1 MEDGRVVHIVVKKCF
16 AFWQI
21 DASVVDVRVEIYF
34 GPIRCSMLDLC
45 YRMLIKKRERKGR
58 EKRNEER
65 KVANNDLL
73 RIRTNRRKMN
83 LCDSVAGE

>member
-1 MEDGRVVHIVVKKCF
+1 
-16 AFWQI
+16 
-21 DASVVDVRVEIYF
+21 
-34 GPIRCSMLDLC
+34 MLDARSVLSNVG
-45 YRMLIKKRERKGR
+45 KKERKKEERER

-83 LCDSVAGE
+83 LCDSAAGE